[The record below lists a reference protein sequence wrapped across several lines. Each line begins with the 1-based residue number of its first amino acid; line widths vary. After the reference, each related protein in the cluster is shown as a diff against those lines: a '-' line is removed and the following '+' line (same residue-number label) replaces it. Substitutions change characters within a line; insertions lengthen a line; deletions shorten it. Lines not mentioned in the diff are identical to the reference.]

1 MPRFRAL
8 KSAIRPW
15 LRSSDWTPEQPL
27 PPDLEGET
35 PLASL
40 VNPLFAALPEG
51 GTMTERAAFAL
62 GRVLSRLY
70 EQAPEEARNVVRRF
84 LWHMNEES
92 GNIGWGIPEAFGQTL
107 AQSRPWPT
115 CTIRF
120 CSLIFWTRRGQHL
133 VRSRPPAALVLHSRG
148 HGAVRPARSD
158 PGSAAGPA
166 FGRLRRS
173 RSGLPLSGR
182 GAGRKIQSCGRRRGH
197 PTTLTSIAAFS
208 KGGAMVYG

>member
-92 GNIGWGIPEAFGQTL
+92 GN
-107 AQSRPWPT
+107 
-115 CTIRF
+115 
-120 CSLIFWTRRGQHL
+120 SLIFWTRRGTAPGAIT
-133 VRSRPPAALVLHSRG
+133 PPC
-148 HGAVRPARSD
+148 GARVTQPWTRCCP
-158 PGSAAGPA
+158 PGP
-166 FGRLRRS
+166 
-173 RSGLPLSGR
+173 
-182 GAGRKIQSCGRRRGH
+182 I
-197 PTTLTSIAAFS
+197 
-208 KGGAMVYG
+208 